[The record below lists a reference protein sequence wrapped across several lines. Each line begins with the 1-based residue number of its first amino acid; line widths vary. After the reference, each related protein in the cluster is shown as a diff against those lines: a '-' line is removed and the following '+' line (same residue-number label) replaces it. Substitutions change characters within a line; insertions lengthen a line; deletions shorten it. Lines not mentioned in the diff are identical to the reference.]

1 MFTVMDIVQ
10 PDTVE
15 EAYSIL
21 NKRKTNQVIGGSAFL
36 RMGKKRIGTGIELS
50 KLNLDYIKE
59 YEDYVEIGSMTTFRT
74 LETSSII
81 KNNFGRIIED
91 SVKNIIGVQF
101 RNVVTVGA
109 TVFSKYGFSDLIV
122 ALLSLDT
129 EVELYNIGRI
139 SLEEFLNRD
148 YEKDLLIKIYIK
160 KTNKN
165 ASYKSLRN
173 AKSDYPILNVSVS
186 KHMEQFKLCVG
197 ARPQKAT
204 IAKQA
209 SEFLSN
215 NEINEI
221 NIDKAVEIA
230 SEELTFGSNMRASR
244 EYRTFK
250 KSYNGGYLMLVKIN
264 INGKK
269 KSVDIEPEEYLVD
282 TLRKVGNLSVKRG
295 CDTGC
300 CGLCTVLIDKKPTLS
315 CATLT
320 LRALD
325 KEITTIEGLENEVKE
340 FSEVLVKEG
349 AEQCGFCSPGFI
361 LTVLA
366 MKDELENPT
375 DDEIKHYLTGNLCR
389 CTGYMGQLRA
399 IKTYLEVK

>member
-50 KLNLDYIKE
+50 NLNLDYIKE
-59 YEDYVEIGSMTTFRT
+59 DEDYVEIGSMTTFRT

-81 KNNFGRIIED
+81 KNNFGRLIED
-91 SVKNIIGVQF
+91 SVRDIIGIQF
-101 RNVVTVGA
+101 RNVVTIGA

-129 EVELYNIGRI
+129 EVELYKAGRI

-148 YEKDLLIKIYIK
+148 YEKDLLIKVYIK

-186 KHMEQFKLCVG
+186 KHMGRFKLCVG

-221 NIDKAVEIA
+221 NIDKAIEIA

-244 EYRTFK
+244 DYRK
-250 KSYNGGYLMLVKIN
+250 AMS
-264 INGKK
+264 
-269 KSVDIEPEEYLVD
+269 
-282 TLRKVGNLSVKRG
+282 KVLLK
-295 CDTGC
+295 
-300 CGLCTVLIDKKPTLS
+300 
-315 CATLT
+315 
-320 LRALD
+320 
-325 KEITTIEGLENEVKE
+325 
-340 FSEVLVKEG
+340 
-349 AEQCGFCSPGFI
+349 
-361 LTVLA
+361 
-366 MKDELENPT
+366 
-375 DDEIKHYLTGNLCR
+375 
-389 CTGYMGQLRA
+389 RA
-399 IKTYLEVK
+399 IMEVI

>member
-50 KLNLDYIKE
+50 NLNLDYIKE
-59 YEDYVEIGSMTTFRT
+59 NEDYVEIGSMTTFRT

-81 KNNFGRIIED
+81 KNNFGRLIED
-91 SVKNIIGVQF
+91 SVKDIIGIQF

-129 EVELYNIGRI
+129 EVELYKAGRI

-148 YEKDLLIKIYIK
+148 YEKDLLIKVYIK
-160 KTNKN
+160 KTIKN

-186 KHMEQFKLCVG
+186 KNMGKFKLCVG

-221 NIDKAVEIA
+221 NIDKAIEIA

-244 EYRTFK
+244 DYRK
-250 KSYNGGYLMLVKIN
+250 AMS
-264 INGKK
+264 
-269 KSVDIEPEEYLVD
+269 
-282 TLRKVGNLSVKRG
+282 KVLLK
-295 CDTGC
+295 
-300 CGLCTVLIDKKPTLS
+300 
-315 CATLT
+315 
-320 LRALD
+320 
-325 KEITTIEGLENEVKE
+325 
-340 FSEVLVKEG
+340 
-349 AEQCGFCSPGFI
+349 
-361 LTVLA
+361 
-366 MKDELENPT
+366 
-375 DDEIKHYLTGNLCR
+375 
-389 CTGYMGQLRA
+389 RA
-399 IKTYLEVK
+399 IMEVI

>member
-50 KLNLDYIKE
+50 NLNLDYIKE
-59 YEDYVEIGSMTTFRT
+59 DEYYVEIGSMTTFRT

-81 KNNFGRIIED
+81 KNNFGRLIED
-91 SVKNIIGVQF
+91 SVKDIIGIQF

-129 EVELYNIGRI
+129 EVELYKAGRI

-148 YEKDLLIKIYIK
+148 YEKDLLIKVYIK

-186 KHMEQFKLCVG
+186 KHMGKFKLCVG

-221 NIDKAVEIA
+221 NIDKAIEIA

-244 EYRTFK
+244 DYRK
-250 KSYNGGYLMLVKIN
+250 AMS
-264 INGKK
+264 
-269 KSVDIEPEEYLVD
+269 
-282 TLRKVGNLSVKRG
+282 KVLLK
-295 CDTGC
+295 
-300 CGLCTVLIDKKPTLS
+300 
-315 CATLT
+315 
-320 LRALD
+320 
-325 KEITTIEGLENEVKE
+325 
-340 FSEVLVKEG
+340 
-349 AEQCGFCSPGFI
+349 
-361 LTVLA
+361 
-366 MKDELENPT
+366 
-375 DDEIKHYLTGNLCR
+375 
-389 CTGYMGQLRA
+389 RA
-399 IKTYLEVK
+399 IMEVI

>member
-50 KLNLDYIKE
+50 NLNLDYIKE
-59 YEDYVEIGSMTTFRT
+59 DEDYIEIGSMTTFRT
-74 LETSSII
+74 LETSQIV
-81 KNNFGRIIED
+81 KKNFGDIIED
-91 SVKNIIGVQF
+91 SVKDIIGIQF

-129 EVELYNIGRI
+129 EVELYKTGRI

-148 YEKDLLIKIYIK
+148 YEKDLLIKVYIK

-173 AKSDYPILNVSVS
+173 AKSDYPLLNVSVS
-186 KHMEQFKLCVG
+186 KHMGKFKLCVG

-215 NEINEI
+215 NEVNEV
-221 NIDKAVEIA
+221 NIDKAIEIA

-244 EYRTFK
+244 DYRK
-250 KSYNGGYLMLVKIN
+250 AMS
-264 INGKK
+264 
-269 KSVDIEPEEYLVD
+269 
-282 TLRKVGNLSVKRG
+282 KVLLK
-295 CDTGC
+295 
-300 CGLCTVLIDKKPTLS
+300 
-315 CATLT
+315 
-320 LRALD
+320 
-325 KEITTIEGLENEVKE
+325 
-340 FSEVLVKEG
+340 
-349 AEQCGFCSPGFI
+349 
-361 LTVLA
+361 
-366 MKDELENPT
+366 
-375 DDEIKHYLTGNLCR
+375 
-389 CTGYMGQLRA
+389 RA
-399 IKTYLEVK
+399 IMEVI

>member
-50 KLNLDYIKE
+50 NLNLDYIKE
-59 YEDYVEIGSMTTFRT
+59 DEDYVEIGSMTTFRT

-81 KNNFGRIIED
+81 KNNFGRLIED
-91 SVKNIIGVQF
+91 SVKDIIGIQF

-129 EVELYNIGRI
+129 EVELYKAGRI

-148 YEKDLLIKIYIK
+148 YEKDLLIKVYIK

-186 KHMEQFKLCVG
+186 KHMGKFKLCVG

-221 NIDKAVEIA
+221 NIDKAIEIA

-244 EYRTFK
+244 DYRK
-250 KSYNGGYLMLVKIN
+250 AMS
-264 INGKK
+264 
-269 KSVDIEPEEYLVD
+269 
-282 TLRKVGNLSVKRG
+282 KVLLK
-295 CDTGC
+295 
-300 CGLCTVLIDKKPTLS
+300 
-315 CATLT
+315 
-320 LRALD
+320 
-325 KEITTIEGLENEVKE
+325 
-340 FSEVLVKEG
+340 
-349 AEQCGFCSPGFI
+349 
-361 LTVLA
+361 
-366 MKDELENPT
+366 
-375 DDEIKHYLTGNLCR
+375 
-389 CTGYMGQLRA
+389 RA
-399 IKTYLEVK
+399 IMEVI

>member
-129 EVELYNIGRI
+129 EV
-139 SLEEFLNRD
+139 D
-148 YEKDLLIKIYIK
+148 W
-160 KTNKN
+160 
-165 ASYKSLRN
+165 
-173 AKSDYPILNVSVS
+173 
-186 KHMEQFKLCVG
+186 
-197 ARPQKAT
+197 
-204 IAKQA
+204 
-209 SEFLSN
+209 
-215 NEINEI
+215 
-221 NIDKAVEIA
+221 
-230 SEELTFGSNMRASR
+230 
-244 EYRTFK
+244 
-250 KSYNGGYLMLVKIN
+250 
-264 INGKK
+264 
-269 KSVDIEPEEYLVD
+269 
-282 TLRKVGNLSVKRG
+282 
-295 CDTGC
+295 
-300 CGLCTVLIDKKPTLS
+300 
-315 CATLT
+315 
-320 LRALD
+320 
-325 KEITTIEGLENEVKE
+325 EN
-340 FSEVLVKEG
+340 
-349 AEQCGFCSPGFI
+349 
-361 LTVLA
+361 
-366 MKDELENPT
+366 
-375 DDEIKHYLTGNLCR
+375 
-389 CTGYMGQLRA
+389 
-399 IKTYLEVK
+399 

>member
-50 KLNLDYIKE
+50 NLNLDYIKE
-59 YEDYVEIGSMTTFRT
+59 EEDYIEIGSMTTFRT
-74 LETSSII
+74 LETSQIV
-81 KNNFGRIIED
+81 KKNFGDIIED
-91 SVKNIIGVQF
+91 SVKDIIGIQF

-129 EVELYNIGRI
+129 EVELYKAGRI
-139 SLEEFLNRD
+139 SLEEFLNRE
-148 YEKDLLIKIYIK
+148 YEKDLLIKVYIK

-173 AKSDYPILNVSVS
+173 AKSDYPLLNVSVS
-186 KHMEQFKLCVG
+186 KHMGKFKLCVG

-215 NEINEI
+215 NEVNEV
-221 NIDKAVEIA
+221 NIDKAIEIA

-244 EYRTFK
+244 DYRK
-250 KSYNGGYLMLVKIN
+250 AMS
-264 INGKK
+264 
-269 KSVDIEPEEYLVD
+269 
-282 TLRKVGNLSVKRG
+282 KVLLK
-295 CDTGC
+295 
-300 CGLCTVLIDKKPTLS
+300 
-315 CATLT
+315 
-320 LRALD
+320 
-325 KEITTIEGLENEVKE
+325 
-340 FSEVLVKEG
+340 
-349 AEQCGFCSPGFI
+349 
-361 LTVLA
+361 
-366 MKDELENPT
+366 
-375 DDEIKHYLTGNLCR
+375 
-389 CTGYMGQLRA
+389 RA
-399 IKTYLEVK
+399 IMEVI

>member
-1 MFTVMDIVQ
+1 M
-10 PDTVE
+10 
-15 EAYSIL
+15 
-21 NKRKTNQVIGGSAFL
+21 
-36 RMGKKRIGTGIELS
+36 
-50 KLNLDYIKE
+50 
-59 YEDYVEIGSMTTFRT
+59 
-74 LETSSII
+74 
-81 KNNFGRIIED
+81 
-91 SVKNIIGVQF
+91 
-101 RNVVTVGA
+101 
-109 TVFSKYGFSDLIV
+109 FSKYGFSDLIV

-244 EYRTFK
+244 YYRK
-250 KSYNGGYLMLVKIN
+250 AMS
-264 INGKK
+264 
-269 KSVDIEPEEYLVD
+269 
-282 TLRKVGNLSVKRG
+282 KVL
-295 CDTGC
+295 
-300 CGLCTVLIDKKPTLS
+300 L
-315 CATLT
+315 
-320 LRALD
+320 
-325 KEITTIEGLENEVKE
+325 KEL
-340 FSEVLVKEG
+340 
-349 AEQCGFCSPGFI
+349 
-361 LTVLA
+361 
-366 MKDELENPT
+366 
-375 DDEIKHYLTGNLCR
+375 
-389 CTGYMGQLRA
+389 
-399 IKTYLEVK
+399 

>member
-50 KLNLDYIKE
+50 NLNLDYIKE
-59 YEDYVEIGSMTTFRT
+59 DEDYVEIGSMTTFRT

-81 KNNFGRIIED
+81 KNNFGRLIED
-91 SVKNIIGVQF
+91 SVKDIIGIQF

-129 EVELYNIGRI
+129 EVELYKAGRI

-148 YEKDLLIKIYIK
+148 YEKDLLIKVYIK

-186 KHMEQFKLCVG
+186 KHMGRFKLCVG

-221 NIDKAVEIA
+221 NIDKAIEIA

-244 EYRTFK
+244 DYRK
-250 KSYNGGYLMLVKIN
+250 AMS
-264 INGKK
+264 
-269 KSVDIEPEEYLVD
+269 
-282 TLRKVGNLSVKRG
+282 KVLLK
-295 CDTGC
+295 
-300 CGLCTVLIDKKPTLS
+300 
-315 CATLT
+315 
-320 LRALD
+320 
-325 KEITTIEGLENEVKE
+325 
-340 FSEVLVKEG
+340 
-349 AEQCGFCSPGFI
+349 
-361 LTVLA
+361 
-366 MKDELENPT
+366 
-375 DDEIKHYLTGNLCR
+375 
-389 CTGYMGQLRA
+389 RA
-399 IKTYLEVK
+399 IMEVI

>member
-50 KLNLDYIKE
+50 NLNLDYIKE
-59 YEDYVEIGSMTTFRT
+59 DEDYIEIGSMTTFRT
-74 LETSSII
+74 LETSQIV
-81 KNNFGRIIED
+81 KKNFGDIIED
-91 SVKNIIGVQF
+91 SVKDIIGIQF

-129 EVELYNIGRI
+129 EVELYKAGRI
-139 SLEEFLNRD
+139 SLEEFLNRE
-148 YEKDLLIKIYIK
+148 YEKDLLIKVYIK

-173 AKSDYPILNVSVS
+173 AKSDYPLLNVSVS
-186 KHMEQFKLCVG
+186 KHMGKFKLCVG

-215 NEINEI
+215 NEVNEV
-221 NIDKAVEIA
+221 NIDKAIEIA

-244 EYRTFK
+244 DYRK
-250 KSYNGGYLMLVKIN
+250 AMS
-264 INGKK
+264 
-269 KSVDIEPEEYLVD
+269 
-282 TLRKVGNLSVKRG
+282 KVLLK
-295 CDTGC
+295 
-300 CGLCTVLIDKKPTLS
+300 
-315 CATLT
+315 
-320 LRALD
+320 
-325 KEITTIEGLENEVKE
+325 
-340 FSEVLVKEG
+340 
-349 AEQCGFCSPGFI
+349 
-361 LTVLA
+361 
-366 MKDELENPT
+366 
-375 DDEIKHYLTGNLCR
+375 
-389 CTGYMGQLRA
+389 RA
-399 IKTYLEVK
+399 IMEVI

>member
-50 KLNLDYIKE
+50 NLNLDYIKE
-59 YEDYVEIGSMTTFRT
+59 EEDYIEIGSMTTFRT
-74 LETSSII
+74 LETSQIV
-81 KNNFGRIIED
+81 KKNFGDIIED
-91 SVKNIIGVQF
+91 SVKDIIGIQF

-122 ALLSLDT
+122 ALLSLNT
-129 EVELYNIGRI
+129 EVELYKAGRI
-139 SLEEFLNRD
+139 SLEEFLNRE
-148 YEKDLLIKIYIK
+148 YEKDLLIKVYIK

-173 AKSDYPILNVSVS
+173 AKSDYPLLNVSVS
-186 KHMEQFKLCVG
+186 KHMGKFKLCVG

-215 NEINEI
+215 NEVNEV
-221 NIDKAVEIA
+221 NIDKAIEIA

-244 EYRTFK
+244 DYRK
-250 KSYNGGYLMLVKIN
+250 AMS
-264 INGKK
+264 
-269 KSVDIEPEEYLVD
+269 
-282 TLRKVGNLSVKRG
+282 KVLLK
-295 CDTGC
+295 
-300 CGLCTVLIDKKPTLS
+300 
-315 CATLT
+315 
-320 LRALD
+320 
-325 KEITTIEGLENEVKE
+325 
-340 FSEVLVKEG
+340 
-349 AEQCGFCSPGFI
+349 
-361 LTVLA
+361 
-366 MKDELENPT
+366 
-375 DDEIKHYLTGNLCR
+375 
-389 CTGYMGQLRA
+389 RA
-399 IKTYLEVK
+399 IMEVI